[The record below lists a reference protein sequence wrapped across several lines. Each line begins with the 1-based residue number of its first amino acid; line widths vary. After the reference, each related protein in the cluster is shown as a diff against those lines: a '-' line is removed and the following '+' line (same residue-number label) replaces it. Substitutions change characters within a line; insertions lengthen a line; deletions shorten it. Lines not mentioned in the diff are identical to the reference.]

1 MCLNQQ
7 KVYCTK
13 CKITWFH
20 LLIDSKKYWEK
31 KRKIHNDFQYQSSEI
46 NDNQKK
52 VCNNFK
58 LK

>member
-1 MCLNQQ
+1 MQNHMVSSLDRQQ
-7 KVYCTK
+7 K
-13 CKITWFH
+13 I
-20 LLIDSKKYWEK
+20 LGK
-31 KRKIHNDFQYQSSEI
+31 KRKIHNDFQYQSGEI

>member
-1 MCLNQQ
+1 MQNHMVLSVDRQQ
-7 KVYCTK
+7 K
-13 CKITWFH
+13 I
-20 LLIDSKKYWEK
+20 LGK
-31 KRKIHNDFQYQSSEI
+31 KRKKHNDFQYQSSEI